1 LIWLKIVSWTDVPPE
16 YLVFRIFVCEWN
28 EYLKAKEEEKEG
40 SWRVCDPESD
50 NEEIDYPLESADLS
64 LEAGT
69 SITVMIWNKLWM
81 KMMTDLACDVGDA
94 DGKDLDTIDNGD
106 DESGDANDGFSGFDE
121 RNRWL

>member
-1 LIWLKIVSWTDVPPE
+1 MNWCAS
-16 YLVFRIFVCEWN
+16 RISRLPHFFLCEWN

-40 SWRVCDPESD
+40 SWRVCDAESD
-50 NEEIDYPLESADLS
+50 NEEIDNPLDSADLS

-94 DGKDLDTIDNGD
+94 DGKDLDTIDNGE